1 MCPVA
6 HQNKMKETNNLTQK
20 MTAKKQNNIISVFI
34 KRTNHFHTSEI
45 LFLFDQTGTSLINH
59 IANSSYI
66 TQDINKIRIMSSF
79 IISHQKHIS
88 VNHIIVCMFWEKT
101 VLPFEASMSSVLQVW
116 IRRTSSCRRALLYP
130 AGGALATDRPV
141 RSRSSAVPAAS
152 NDPAS
157 RRSSDGPGYVRPS
170 STTWHLLLL
179 FFVYTPLPSACQAS
193 RCTQLFTLFISYSI
207 FMAIA
212 LAGVVLHSA
221 LRRSI
226 SEFFELLGTF
236 LQNFHWKGT
245 CRRGRRSFVCIR
257 RFLRASRH
265 SSAHTSDRFK
275 RPAEKDHGRDAAAV
289 WTFLWQ
295 EGTVE

>member
-1 MCPVA
+1 
-6 HQNKMKETNNLTQK
+6 
-20 MTAKKQNNIISVFI
+20 
-34 KRTNHFHTSEI
+34 
-45 LFLFDQTGTSLINH
+45 
-59 IANSSYI
+59 
-66 TQDINKIRIMSSF
+66 MSSF

-88 VNHIIVCMFWEKT
+88 VNTHTVCMFWEKT

-116 IRRTSSCRRALLYP
+116 IRRTSSCRRALLCP

-141 RSRSSAVPAAS
+141 RSRSSAAPAAS

-157 RRSSDGPGYVRPS
+157 RRLSDGPGLRPS
-170 STTWHLLLL
+170 LLHLLLL

-207 FMAIA
+207 FMAVT
-212 LAGVVLHSA
+212 LAGVVLRSA

-236 LQNFHWKGT
+236 LQSFHWKGT
-245 CRRGRRSFVCIR
+245 CWRGRRSFVCIR
-257 RFLRASRH
+257 RFSRASRH
-265 SSAHTSDRFK
+265 SGAHTSDRFK
-275 RPAEKDHGRDAAAV
+275 RPTEKDRGRDAAAV